1 MSVIFW
7 SLNMIYLGLIFW
19 SHFLLGVLW
28 VSCIVVWCVTLI
40 WGKSIISVSNIAS
53 FPSFLLLVFPL
64 CMCYHLPVW
73 PSTDGCSLM
82 PFSVFLFLFFSL
94 GISVA
99 ISSSWEVIYSAMSNL
114 LLRPTKAFFISI
126 AVFLIWSTS
135 FWFLFRIY
143 ILSLH
148 YPSIFSCFICFFLL
162 KCLVY

>member
-1 MSVIFW
+1 MSVIFQFEYDIPGF
-7 SLNMIYLGLIFW
+7 NFW
-19 SHFLLGVLW
+19 SHFLLGCSLW

-40 WGKSIISVSNIAS
+40 WGKPIHQCFKYCFS
-53 FPSFLLLVFPL
+53 F
-64 CMCYHLPVW
+64 
-73 PSTDGCSLM
+73 
-82 PFSVFLFLFFSL
+82 FLFFFWYSHYACVIICLCDLNCGMDAPCLFQSFILFFSL

-99 ISSSWEVIYSAMSNL
+99 ISSSWEVLSHVHL

-135 FWFLFRIY
+135 FWFCLEFTS
-143 ILSLH
+143 SLH

>member
-7 SLNMIYLGLIFW
+7 SLNMMYLGLIFW

-40 WGKSIISVSNIAS
+40 GESQSSVFQIFS
-53 FPSFLLLVFPL
+53 FFSSPSGIPIMHVLSFAYVTLN
-64 CMCYHLPVW
+64 W
-73 PSTDGCSLM
+73 WCSLM

-94 GISVA
+94 GISVV

-114 LLRPTKAFFISI
+114 LLRPTKAFFISV
-126 AVFLIWSTS
+126 AVFLVWSTS

-148 YPSIFSCFICFFLL
+148 YPSIFSCFICWSF
-162 KCLVY
+162 